1 MVLPEPALRRIDAY
15 SEIVR
20 SFGSFPKMG
29 MMGLAQILHGM
40 DDPFS
45 QKAGTAEPSLSP
57 SSGKGETIRLK
68 MFHTRPIDKQNET
81 KSYYQRAPHAAPRE
95 TTPPPQRR
103 SPTTEFQSGSIH
115 PVTSHPNE
123 APKAQMEKEKQN
135 TRPIVLIA

>member
-95 TTPPPQRR
+95 TTPPPQA
-103 SPTTEFQSGSIH
+103 SQPH
-115 PVTSHPNE
+115 H
-123 APKAQMEKEKQN
+123 
-135 TRPIVLIA
+135 